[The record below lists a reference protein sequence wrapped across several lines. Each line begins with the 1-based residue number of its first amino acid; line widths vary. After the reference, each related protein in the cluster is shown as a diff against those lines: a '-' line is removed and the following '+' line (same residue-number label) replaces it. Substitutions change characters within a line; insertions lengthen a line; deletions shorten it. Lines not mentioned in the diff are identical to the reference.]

1 MPVSCNA
8 ISDTILTLT
17 SARGM
22 GKTICPSEV
31 ARHLSPED
39 WRPLM
44 PHIRKIALSLQS
56 QGLIRITQAGQDVDP
71 VVVHGPIRLG
81 VQPHSN

>member
-1 MPVSCNA
+1 MHSGADIAQA
-8 ISDTILTLT
+8 IMTLI

-31 ARHLSPED
+31 ARHMSPSD

-44 PHIRKIALSLQS
+44 PQIREAARSLQV
-56 QGLIRITQAGQDVDP
+56 QGRIRVTQAGQDVNP
-71 VVVHGPIRLG
+71 MHVHGPIRLG
-81 VQPHSN
+81 LPPS